1 MRAFF
6 RQLRRASDS
15 WNPLRLAAAIL
26 QGSLEEVRR
35 LKTPALPVGVFL
47 TATLCLVVWR
57 DRGLS
62 LAVKPLLDPLS
73 ALLHVGTDSLYC
85 LIALFL
91 APLAFLL
98 LARESPARYGLT
110 LGKVKLALPVFAVF
124 LFGFG
129 MVAFLSGRLESIA
142 AYYGGSPRTARESS
156 LLFLQY
162 LISLWGWEFINRGF
176 LLLGLKRHIGVY
188 AVYVQLIPFVILH
201 LGKPPFEL
209 YGSILFGLLFG
220 YYAYLVDSFI
230 YCAFVHAWFALVMD
244 LSIGFG

>member
-1 MRAFF
+1 MRALF
-6 RQLRRASDS
+6 RLPPRSFKPGD
-15 WNPLRLAAAIL
+15 PLRFAAAIL
-26 QGSLEEVRR
+26 QGFLEEARR

-47 TATLCLVVWR
+47 TATICLAAWR
-57 DRGLS
+57 DRNLS
-62 LAVKPLLDPLS
+62 LALKSELEPLG
-73 ALLHVGTDSLYC
+73 ALLHVGTDSLYS
-85 LIALFL
+85 LIVLFL

-98 LARESPARYGLT
+98 LARENPARYGLSF
-110 LGKVKLALPVFAVF
+110 GRVKLALPVFAVF

-142 AYYGGSPRTARESS
+142 AYYGGSPRSARELS

-162 LISLWGWEFINRGF
+162 LISLWGWEFVTRGF